1 MKNNLKRKIVNILK
15 YIFIVFFIPFILV
28 QFLILSGG
36 KDESDKQVDYI
47 IILGGRVYGKKPSR
61 SLNERIIAAT
71 KYLKEHK
78 DIMVIASGGTGK
90 GEEISEAE
98 AIKREL
104 IKNGIDETRIIKEDK
119 SKNTIENLKF
129 SLEKINQNKATN
141 NKNTNEKVK
150 ALIVTNGYHLYR
162 SKKTAELFGYEA
174 YGLPAKT
181 PLISIPK
188 SYLREFLSIIKFNF
202 EKNNIN

>member
-28 QFLILSGG
+28 QFLILSGR

-47 IILGGRVYGKKPSR
+47 IILGGRVYGEKPSR
-61 SLNERIIAAT
+61 SLNERIITAA

-78 DIMVIASGGTGK
+78 DIKVIASGGTGK

-119 SKNTIENLKF
+119 SKSTIENLKF
-129 SLEKINQNKATN
+129 SLEKINENRVAN
-141 NKNTNEKVK
+141 NKNINEKAKV
-150 ALIVTNGYHLYR
+150 LIVTNGYHLYR
-162 SKKTAELFGYEA
+162 SKKIAELFGYEA
-174 YGLPAKT
+174 YGLSAKT

>member
-1 MKNNLKRKIVNILK
+1 MKNNLKKRKILNILK
-15 YIFIVFFIPFILV
+15 YIFIVFIIPFIFV
-28 QFLILSGG
+28 QFLIVSGG
-36 KDESDKQVDYI
+36 KDESDKQVDYV
-47 IILGGRVYGKKPSR
+47 IILGGRVYGDKPSN
-61 SLNERIIAAT
+61 SLNERIKTAT

-78 DIMVIASGGTGK
+78 DIKVVASGGKGK

-98 AIKREL
+98 AIKKEL
-104 IKNGIDETRIIKEDK
+104 IKNGIDENRIIKEDK
-119 SKNTIENLKF
+119 SKNTVENLKF
-129 SLEKINQNKATN
+129 SLEKIGEERAVN
-141 NKNTNEKVK
+141 NEKVK
-150 ALIVTNGYHLYR
+150 VLIVTNGYHLYR

>member
-1 MKNNLKRKIVNILK
+1 MLFRSVFCRRAVGIDCCRFRAVCRHGFGFAGL
-15 YIFIVFFIPFILV
+15 YAVVDIVFFIPFILV

-47 IILGGRVYGKKPSR
+47 IILGGRVYGEKPSR
-61 SLNERIIAAT
+61 SLNERIITAT

-78 DIMVIASGGTGK
+78 NMKVVASGGTGK

-129 SLEKINQNKATN
+129 SLEKINENKIGRAH
-141 NKNTNEKVK
+141 V
-150 ALIVTNGYHLYR
+150 
-162 SKKTAELFGYEA
+162 
-174 YGLPAKT
+174 
-181 PLISIPK
+181 
-188 SYLREFLSIIKFNF
+188 
-202 EKNNIN
+202 

>member
-36 KDESDKQVDYI
+36 KDESDRQVDYI
-47 IILGGRVYGKKPSR
+47 IILGGRVYGEKPSR
-61 SLNERIIAAT
+61 SLNERIITAA

-78 DIMVIASGGTGK
+78 DMKVIASGGTGK
-90 GEEISEAE
+90 GEKISEAE

-119 SKNTIENLKF
+119 SKSTIENLKF
-129 SLEKINQNKATN
+129 SLEKINEDRAVN
-141 NKNTNEKVK
+141 NEKVK
-150 ALIVTNGYHLYR
+150 VLIVTNGYHLYR
-162 SKKTAELFGYEA
+162 SKKIAELLGYEA
-174 YGLPAKT
+174 YGLPAAT
-181 PLISIPK
+181 PFISIPK

>member
-47 IILGGRVYGKKPSR
+47 IILGGRVYGEKPSR

-104 IKNGIDETRIIKEDK
+104 VKNGIEETRIIKEDK

-129 SLEKINQNKATN
+129 SLEKINEDRAVN
-141 NKNTNEKVK
+141 NEKVK
-150 ALIVTNGYHLYR
+150 VLIVTNGYHLYR

-181 PLISIPK
+181 PFISIPK

>member
-36 KDESDKQVDYI
+36 KNESDRQVDYI
-47 IILGGRVYGKKPSR
+47 IILGGRVYGEKPSR
-61 SLNERIIAAT
+61 SLNERIITAA

-78 DIMVIASGGTGK
+78 DIKVIASGGTGK

-119 SKNTIENLKF
+119 SKSTIENLKF
-129 SLEKINQNKATN
+129 SLEKIGEERAVN
-141 NKNTNEKVK
+141 NEKVK
-150 ALIVTNGYHLYR
+150 VLIVTNGYHLYR

-188 SYLREFLSIIKFNF
+188 SYVREFLSIIKFNF

>member
-36 KDESDKQVDYI
+36 KDESYKQVDYI
-47 IILGGRVYGKKPSR
+47 IILGGRVYGEKPSR

-90 GEEISEAE
+90 GEKIG
-98 AIKREL
+98 L
-104 IKNGIDETRIIKEDK
+104 LTRKILMKKLKYLLLRMDIIFTDQRKQLNCLDMK
-119 SKNTIENLKF
+119 LMVF
-129 SLEKINQNKATN
+129 LQRLRLFQYQNR
-141 NKNTNEKVK
+141 
-150 ALIVTNGYHLYR
+150 I
-162 SKKTAELFGYEA
+162 
-174 YGLPAKT
+174 
-181 PLISIPK
+181 
-188 SYLREFLSIIKFNF
+188 
-202 EKNNIN
+202 

>member
-15 YIFIVFFIPFILV
+15 YIFVVFFIPFILV

-47 IILGGRVYGKKPSR
+47 IILGGRVYGEKPSR
-61 SLNERIIAAT
+61 SLNERIITAA

-78 DIMVIASGGTGK
+78 DIKVIASGGAGK
-90 GEEISEAE
+90 GEKISEAE

-119 SKNTIENLKF
+119 SKSTIENLKF
-129 SLEKINQNKATN
+129 SLEKINENR
-141 NKNTNEKVK
+141 V
-150 ALIVTNGYHLYR
+150 IVTNGYHLYR